1 MIKAIVGK
9 PAAGKTTRLLE
20 EDLDVLFDAEGS
32 KRLLA
37 DGAIQVPVGQNEQPL
52 DYVFKTVGSTLETL
66 SAIPNN
72 CLMRKY
78 VVGIDSVFLLEKSIK
93 SVIKRV
99 REFQE
104 TIRMLMDFEVDFI
117 VTYQMSREGNIFA
130 DGVDFIEVVRD
141 ARSGS

>member
-9 PAAGKTTRLLE
+9 PGSGKTTRLLE
-20 EDLDVLFDAEGS
+20 EDFDMLFDAEGS
-32 KRLLA
+32 KKLA
-37 DGAIQVPVGQNEQPL
+37 DADAILVLVGQDESPL
-52 DYVFKTVGSTLETL
+52 DFVFKTVSSTLETL
-66 SAIPNN
+66 SSIPNN

-78 VVGIDSVFLLEKSIK
+78 VVGIDSVFLWEKSIK
-93 SVIKRV
+93 SAIKRV